1 MDDNKK
7 IDLKKLGKSISEK
20 ARSGLETAKD
30 VSVRAKDAVAASA
43 GSFIQSIDQT
53 GDGRF
58 DREDLAEIKRQI
70 QEKDRQAKLKR
81 DLEALNP
88 IFVKDLTDGDFFLSK
103 MIRVAEMDKKHMASS
118 ACAGAIGHETLVKDL
133 RIVTIYP
140 DQSDVWGLQ
149 YYPDMNQDFY
159 YVNPVDPSQYVA
171 IDYFFDFLRQARV
184 GELQRIAQD
193 LGARFFKVTI
203 KERKKTLYKKKVSEK
218 LSVRS
223 GLFNGKADADHSV
236 SANDLSDGEIAAQ
249 SSFEGHA
256 PVRPNLVYYKN
267 EPQIQSLIEMRL
279 GNTENNLTEQH
290 LSLKC
295 THSSGITENVAAR
308 IDAAFSMMKVTGN
321 TTFSSE
327 AQNEV
332 RQIFEYDIV
341 F

>member
-88 IFVKDLTDGDFFLSK
+88 IFVKELTDGDFFLSK

-118 ACAGAIGHETLVKDL
+118 ACVGAIGHETLVKDL

-203 KERKKTLYKKKVSEK
+203 KERKSQVTIKRCQKKYLAKP
-218 LSVRS
+218 
-223 GLFNGKADADHSV
+223 AD
-236 SANDLSDGEIAAQ
+236 
-249 SSFEGHA
+249 
-256 PVRPNLVYYKN
+256 
-267 EPQIQSLIEMRL
+267 
-279 GNTENNLTEQH
+279 
-290 LSLKC
+290 
-295 THSSGITENVAAR
+295 
-308 IDAAFSMMKVTGN
+308 
-321 TTFSSE
+321 
-327 AQNEV
+327 
-332 RQIFEYDIV
+332 
-341 F
+341 

>member
-1 MDDNKK
+1 MDDKKK
-7 IDLKKLGKSISEK
+7 IDLRIIGKAFSEK

-30 VSVRAKDAVAASA
+30 TSVRAKDAAAASA
-43 GSFIQSIDQT
+43 HSFIQSIDQT

-193 LGARFFKVTI
+193 LGARLFKVTI

-279 GNTENNLTEQH
+279 GNTKNTLTEQH

-308 IDAAFSMMKVTGN
+308 IDSAFSMMKVTGN